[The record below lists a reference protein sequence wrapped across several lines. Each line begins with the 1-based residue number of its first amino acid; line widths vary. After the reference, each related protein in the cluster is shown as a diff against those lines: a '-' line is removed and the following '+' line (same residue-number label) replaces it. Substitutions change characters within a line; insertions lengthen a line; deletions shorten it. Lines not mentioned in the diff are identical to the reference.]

1 MGDSSTP
8 APSQDALPR
17 LFRFGVFEADPRSGE
32 LRRNGAKVR
41 IQEQPFQIL
50 LMLLER
56 PGEVVSREDLR
67 QRLWSN
73 DTFVDFDHGLNTA
86 INKLRDALGDVAN
99 NPRFV
104 ETLARRGYRFI
115 APVRA
120 EYAER
125 GTQQA
130 GATDQSSVN
139 RNGTEAYTNQLGP
152 DSPSV
157 TPVETRRPVS
167 ASTPSGAAT
176 LAADVVAPEAELPR
190 PARGLTRTLFMLVQL
205 MYLIF
210 YAVAL
215 ARLEIIHLMVEN
227 WHPSWGLLVTVIVLV
242 TGSVGIAI
250 RLYLLAAAGFDY
262 RQLGRNFRKMFPV
275 ILPLDQLWALASFF
289 LLLQIGIG
297 AVFAACAA
305 LLYLPFS
312 QRTLVRMAY
321 KYE

>member
-8 APSQDALPR
+8 APPRDSLPR

-50 LMLLER
+50 LMLVER
-56 PGEVVSREDLR
+56 PGEVVTREDLR

-115 APVRA
+115 APVKA

-125 GTQQA
+125 GPQLPV
-130 GATDQSSVN
+130 ATGQSSISRTQPEV
-139 RNGTEAYTNQLGP
+139 GTNQFGP
-152 DSPSV
+152 DPWTVAAAGTAPPISA
-157 TPVETRRPVS
+157 TP
-167 ASTPSGAAT
+167 AACSST
-176 LAADVVAPEAELPR
+176 LAADLVASEAELPR

-215 ARLEIIHLMVEN
+215 ARLEIIHLMVDN
-227 WHPSWGLLVTVIVLV
+227 WRSGWGLPLTVIVLV
-242 TGSVGIAI
+242 TGSAGIAI
-250 RLYLLAAAGFDY
+250 RLYLLAAVGFDY
-262 RQLGRNFRKMFPV
+262 RQLGRNFRKLFPV

-289 LLLQIGIG
+289 LLPQIGIG

-321 KYE
+321 EYE

>member
-8 APSQDALPR
+8 APPRDALPR

-50 LMLLER
+50 LMLVER

-86 INKLRDALGDVAN
+86 INKLRDALGDAAN

-125 GTQQA
+125 DPQQPA
-130 GATDQSSVN
+130 ATDQSSISCN
-139 RNGTEAYTNQLGP
+139 EAEAVTNQP
-152 DSPSV
+152 DPMQRSV
-157 TPVETRRPVS
+157 T
-167 ASTPSGAAT
+167 ASTPNDGATSVRAMGVSG
-176 LAADVVAPEAELPR
+176 AELPR
-190 PARGLTRTLFMLVQL
+190 PARGLTRTLFMLVEL

-210 YAVAL
+210 YAIAL
-215 ARLEIIHLMVEN
+215 ARLEIIHLMVEH
-227 WHPSWGLLVTVIVLV
+227 WRPGWGLPLTVIVLV
-242 TGSVGIAI
+242 TGPVGIAI

-262 RQLGRNFRKMFPV
+262 RQLGRNFRKLFPV

-289 LLLQIGIG
+289 LLPQIGIG
-297 AVFAACAA
+297 AVFAVCAA